1 MPAPALKS
9 FASTDRFLAEIAAP
23 ATLRPGYVLLGD
35 EAFLYQRCRQGVLAA
50 LAPPETRDFSL
61 HDLDLADTSIFE
73 VLDRAQTPSLM
84 APFQVLFVRGLKT
97 LYGRGSKK
105 AEFEA
110 VDAYFRSPNPQ
121 AVLLFVADHLRIPT
135 DLRRMDFQDKERYD
149 RIRETLGD
157 WCGFVELARVSED
170 DAIRWV
176 AASAEARSIRFDA
189 DAARELVDA
198 LGADMMMIA
207 SEFEKLSLYV
217 SGRVGGE
224 GTGRITLGDVET
236 MVLAAKQRSLYE
248 LTDAISQRDRT
259 RALLLLHGL
268 LNASDGGE
276 DAAIGH
282 LYMLAR
288 TFRQMLIILEKNVR
302 DSRAIW
308 AVLWQGFRMPPFAAE
323 DLIRQARRYKS
334 RRDLTRALRLVAR
347 ADLELR
353 SSPANKLLVLER
365 LILAK
370 ERALATEP
378 EPPVGDDAPT
388 PPPTNSR
395 WSCQGPPRTA
405 DCTIYADRVIPALRA
420 SRSIASI
427 WLSRAV
433 MFTRTVFSGASALT
447 RNATAPRIAGSF
459 ASWSSVEGSGSASPS
474 STIPAMCSVSASTAS
489 SRASSSVLP
498 AVMHPG
504 KSGKLT
510 P

>member
-1 MPAPALKS
+1 MPAPSALRS
-9 FASTDRFLAEIAAP
+9 FASTERFLAELASP
-23 ATLRPGYVLLGD
+23 SSLRPGYVLLGD

-50 LAPPETRDFSL
+50 LAPPDSRDFSL
-61 HDLDLADTSIFE
+61 YDLDLAETSIFE
-73 VLDRAQTPSLM
+73 ILDQAQTPSLM
-84 APFQVLFVRGLKT
+84 APFQVFFVRNLKQ

-110 VDAYFRSPNPQ
+110 IDAYFRSPNPQ

-135 DLRRMDFQDKERYD
+135 DLRKMDYQDKERYD

-157 WCGFVELARVSED
+157 WCGFVELARVDES
-170 DAIRWV
+170 DAVKWAI
-176 AASAEARSIRFDA
+176 AAAEARGIKFDP

-198 LGADMMMIA
+198 LGADMMLVS
-207 SEFEKLSLYV
+207 SELEKLCLYV
-217 SGRVGGE
+217 MGRE
-224 GTGRITLGDVET
+224 ARITLGDVET

-248 LTDAISQRDRT
+248 LTDAISQHDRT

-334 RRDLTRALRLVAR
+334 RRELTRALRLVAR

-365 LILAK
+365 LVL
-370 ERALATEP
+370 ALATEP
-378 EPPVGDDAPT
+378 SHPTYAPVH
-388 PPPTNSR
+388 
-395 WSCQGPPRTA
+395 Q
-405 DCTIYADRVIPALRA
+405 
-420 SRSIASI
+420 
-427 WLSRAV
+427 
-433 MFTRTVFSGASALT
+433 
-447 RNATAPRIAGSF
+447 F
-459 ASWSSVEGSGSASPS
+459 AME
-474 STIPAMCSVSASTAS
+474 
-489 SRASSSVLP
+489 L
-498 AVMHPG
+498 
-504 KSGKLT
+504 
-510 P
+510 